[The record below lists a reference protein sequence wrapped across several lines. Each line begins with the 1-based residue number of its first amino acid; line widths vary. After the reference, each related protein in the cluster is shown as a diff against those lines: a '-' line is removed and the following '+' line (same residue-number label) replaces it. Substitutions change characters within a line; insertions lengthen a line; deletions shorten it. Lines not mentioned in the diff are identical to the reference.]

1 MSPTKVPDDRVDPEQ
16 AWLVAGVHM
25 VAVDEDVIVLDVR
38 TDTYAALAGA
48 ALFLDIANGR
58 VTAAAEVIAE
68 LKAAGLVVGA
78 QGPARRLLPS
88 HPIRALALPE
98 GPARRSGDTV
108 GFWFAW
114 FRARRLKR
122 APLIDILAEYPP
134 RPRSRAVSQE
144 EVGRLTATFVRLLP
158 WAPGQEA
165 CLYRAYLLRTLLR
178 RAGADAQWV
187 FGVRTWPFSAH
198 CWLQLGDAVLDD
210 DPDRIAAYTPIM
222 TV

>member
-1 MSPTKVPDDRVDPEQ
+1 MTLTTVPDAPAHAEQ
-16 AWLVAGVHM
+16 AWLAPAVHM
-25 VAVDEDVIVLDVR
+25 AVVDEDVIVLDSR
-38 TDTYAALAGA
+38 TDAYTALAGA
-48 ALFLDIANGR
+48 AAFLTIADGR

-88 HPIRALALPE
+88 HPTRALALPE
-98 GPARRSGDTV
+98 RPARRFADAA
-108 GFWFAW
+108 GFWSAW

-122 APLIDILAEYPP
+122 APLIDILAEGPP
-134 RPRSRAVSQE
+134 RSRSRAVSE
-144 EVGRLTATFVRLLP
+144 AEVGRLTATFVRLLP
-158 WAPGQEA
+158 WAPGQGA

-210 DPDRIAAYTPIM
+210 DPDRVGAYTPIM